1 MNVKVVWLDF
11 ALADALLE
19 LVIEVA
25 TRSRDQTDPS
35 LKIETLNLQNLNTI
49 CENTDRPVAENE
61 NFKIK
66 KLLFFVQLN
75 IENYLWKY
83 RQTHCWEFELK
94 YICHWIENWKLFV
107 KIQRDRSL
115 KMETLNWKRF
125 FIQLKIENY
134 LWKYRQTRRW
144 KWKLWIWKDFW
155 CKRKLKL
162 FEKRLTTLEGIFM

>member
-1 MNVKVVWLDF
+1 MNVKVVWLDL
-11 ALADALLE
+11 AQADALLE

-94 YICHWIENWKLFV
+94 YIFHWIENWKLFV
-107 KIQRDRSL
+107 KIQTDSSL
-115 KMETLNWKRF
+115 KMETLN
-125 FIQLKIENY
+125 L
-134 LWKYRQTRRW
+134 
-144 KWKLWIWKDFW
+144 
-155 CKRKLKL
+155 
-162 FEKRLTTLEGIFM
+162 KRLLMKTEIRIIWEKADILWLEGIFIVINNNSRSLSFSGASVGQ